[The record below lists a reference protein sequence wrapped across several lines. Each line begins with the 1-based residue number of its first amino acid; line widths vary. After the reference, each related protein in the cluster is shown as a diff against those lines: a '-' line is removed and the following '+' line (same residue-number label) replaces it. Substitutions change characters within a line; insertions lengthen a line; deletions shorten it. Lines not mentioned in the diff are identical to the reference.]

1 MKKIALS
8 LIAIA
13 NALCGGIV
21 FAGEMGSTI
30 ESNKWT
36 GFYFGGNIGGSW
48 ADPSVN
54 VKTVNSFIDPSLS
67 ANGRT
72 TVPAS
77 VIASSGIIP
86 LHSSGAVGGIQ
97 LGYNYQIATKY
108 LAGFDAD
115 IQAIDSHHQS
125 SLTQVAPRVG
135 FAPNTVTANL
145 DVSQRAK
152 YIGTVR
158 GRLGMFLPK
167 YNSWLAYFTGGIAY
181 GGIQS
186 STRINGG
193 ETPIINTTNF
203 TGSGSISTTRTGYV
217 VGGGL
222 ERFVA
227 SKWSAK
233 IEYLYYDLGT
243 ANYSN
248 GELNSYGATTGTLRY
263 INTSSSSIRFN
274 GNIVRVGLNFHF
286 A

>member
-8 LIAIA
+8 LVVISSSF
-13 NALCGGIV
+13 CGGLV
-21 FAGEMGSTI
+21 FSGEIGTTI

-36 GFYFGGNIGGSW
+36 GFYLGGNIGGSW
-48 ADPSVN
+48 SDPSVN
-54 VKTVNSFIDPSLS
+54 VKTVNSFIDPNISVH
-67 ANGRT
+67 GRT
-72 TVPAS
+72 TALSS

-97 LGYNYQIATKY
+97 FGYNYQIATQY

-115 IQAIDSHHQS
+115 IQAIDSHHKG
-125 SLTQVAPRVG
+125 SLIQITPRIG

-145 DVSQRAK
+145 AGSYRAK
-152 YIGTVR
+152 YVGTVR
-158 GRLGMFLPK
+158 GRWGVLLP
-167 YNSWLAYFTGGIAY
+167 NNNPWLAYFTGGLAY

-186 STRINGG
+186 SSSINGG
-193 ETPIINTTNF
+193 ETPILNTSNF

-222 ERFVA
+222 EKFVA

-243 ANYSN
+243 VNYSN
-248 GELNSYGATTGTLRY
+248 GELNSYGVNSGILRY
-263 INTSSSSIRFN
+263 INTSSSSLRFN
-274 GNIVRVGLNFHF
+274 GNIVRLGVSFHF

>member
-8 LIAIA
+8 IVVISSSLY
-13 NALCGGIV
+13 GGFV
-21 FAGEMGSTI
+21 YAGEMGSTI

-48 ADPSVN
+48 ADPSIN
-54 VKTVNSFIDPSLS
+54 VKTVNTFIDPAISE
-67 ANGRT
+67 NGRT

-125 SLTQVAPRVG
+125 SLTQVAPRIG
-135 FAPNTVTANL
+135 GTPNTVTVNL
-145 DVSQRAK
+145 AVSQRAN

-158 GRLGMFLPK
+158 GRLGMLLPK
-167 YNSWLAYFTGGIAY
+167 YNSFLAYFTGGLAY

-186 STRINGG
+186 STSINGG
-193 ETPIINTTNF
+193 ETPITNTTNF
-203 TGSGSISTTRTGYV
+203 TGSGSFSTIRTGYV

-222 ERFVA
+222 EKFVA

-233 IEYLYYDLGT
+233 IEYLYYDLGAT
-243 ANYSN
+243 NYSN
-248 GELNSYGATTGTLRY
+248 GELNSYGHNTGILRY
-263 INTSSSSIRFN
+263 TNSSSSSIRFN
-274 GNIVRVGLNFHF
+274 GNIVRVGLSFHF